1 VGVLDDVKRWFETL
15 SASTVGDL
23 LRYLTLNL
31 STTLLVTAATIAAP
45 YIEKELKKRGY
56 LK

>member
-1 VGVLDDVKRWFETL
+1 MGVLGDVKRWFETL

-31 STTLLVTAATIAAP
+31 SATLLLTAATIAAP
-45 YIEKELKKRGY
+45 YIEKELKKRKI
-56 LK
+56 LR